1 MMFGNRFYKGEK
13 FKQCIWIS
21 SLIFKQYM
29 NRVDY
34 NGSSLLWTGHPT
46 MLPM

>member
-1 MMFGNRFYKGEK
+1 MFCNRFYFGEK
-13 FKQCIWIS
+13 FKQYIWIS
-21 SLIFKQYM
+21 SLNFKQYM

-34 NGSSLLWTGHPT
+34 NGSSLLWTGHLT